1 MAYITHFKFDNVVNE
16 ILAFMESLKSYS
28 TDCTQHETSTST
40 HSQLQSYYFLVS
52 ATILQLIII
61 EATPVPTKVTIPTVS
76 FSSYL
81 IRVSISFSC

>member
-28 TDCTQHETSTST
+28 TDCTQHETST
-40 HSQLQSYYFLVS
+40 HSQLQNYYFLVS
-52 ATILQLIII
+52 ATTLQLIII
-61 EATPVPTKVTIPTVS
+61 EATPIPTKVTIPTVS

-81 IRVSISFSC
+81 IRVSIYFSC